1 MNFSK
6 DGKEM
11 KKSTEFPSVVIK
23 EITFNNG
30 NKIKFNKDDIILLVG
45 ANNVGK
51 SRALKDLREDL
62 NNISKSKVIIKNVAY
77 EATGFSGD
85 KLRDYFERNI
95 AKSSYGGYNVWM
107 DDSNSHT
114 FDEHSF
120 TNISDE
126 KNYYKAMFSF
136 LSTENRLSLTRPINF
151 NLVVDNQS
159 LNIVQKLEKDF
170 DSITDLN
177 QALDLGFQSSVE
189 VYEDYVD
196 GHLIKKYK
204 IGESQA
210 IADAIDSNSREK
222 VNKLRSFEDL
232 HNQGDGIRTAVAIL
246 SSVIVSEHSLF
257 LIDEPETF
265 LHPPQAK
272 ILGKNIVKLSTGK
285 QLFISTHNIDF
296 IRGVLEEDSLRV
308 KIIKIDRLDNYNTF
322 NLVDNDSIN
331 RISSD
336 KNLKYTNILN
346 GLFYNQVVLCENESD
361 CKFYSAILEHEE
373 LTIYQNTL
381 FCAVGGK
388 EQLKKIVPL
397 LKELNID
404 YRIIADIDLI
414 NNIDS
419 LKQLLNS
426 AIPECY
432 NKIAVQHKKFLEN
445 FQKETN
451 SPVKKQEVIRA
462 EINSLFNED
471 KYISSKTA
479 EQMKSLLRDV
489 NNLKL
494 LKTGGK
500 AVIPQ
505 GDCVRLFKQIV
516 DFLKE
521 NNIYVL
527 ECGEIERFVPDI
539 SGHGNN
545 WVEKTFTKY
554 EDISADVYDEARK
567 FIRTVFI

>member
-62 NNISKSKVIIKNVAY
+62 NNTSKSKVIIKNVAY

-85 KLRDYFERNI
+85 KLSDYFERNI

-126 KNYYKAMFSF
+126 KDYYKAMFSF

-296 IRGVLEEDSLRV
+296 IRGVLEEDSSRV

-404 YRIIADIDLI
+404 YRIIADIDLV

-432 NKIAVQHKKFLEN
+432 NEIAVQHKKFLEN

-451 SPVKKQEVIRA
+451 SQVKTQEVIRA

>member
-1 MNFSK
+1 
-6 DGKEM
+6 M

-23 EITFNNG
+23 EITFNND

-62 NNISKSKVIIKNVAY
+62 NNTSKSKVIIKDVAY
-77 EATGFSGD
+77 ETTGFSGD

-114 FDEHSF
+114 FDERSF

-126 KNYYKAMFSF
+126 KDYYKAMFSF
-136 LSTENRLSLTRPINF
+136 LSTENRLGLTRPITF

-170 DSITDLN
+170 DSITSLN
-177 QALDLGFQSSVE
+177 QALDLVFQNSVE

-196 GHLIKKYK
+196 GYLIKKYK

-210 IADAIDSNSREK
+210 IADVIDSNSREK

-272 ILGKNIVKLSTGK
+272 ILGKNMVKLSTGK

-296 IRGVLEEDSLRV
+296 IRGVLEEDSSRV

-361 CKFYSAILEHEE
+361 CKFYSAILEHEV

-426 AIPECY
+426 AIPDCY
-432 NKIAVQHKKFLEN
+432 NEIAVQHKKFLEN

-451 SPVKKQEVIRA
+451 SQVKTQEVIRA

-489 NNLKL
+489 NSLKL

-527 ECGEIERFVPDI
+527 ECGEIERFVPDV

-567 FIRTVFI
+567 FIRTVFIQ

>member
-126 KNYYKAMFSF
+126 KDYYKAMFSF

-246 SSVIVSEHSLF
+246 SFVIVSEHSLF

-296 IRGVLEEDSLRV
+296 IRGVLEEDSSRV

-432 NKIAVQHKKFLEN
+432 NEIAVQHKKFLEN

-451 SPVKKQEVIRA
+451 SQVKKQEVIRA